1 MDYFPLFIKLNQRNC
16 LVVGAGEIAARKIE
30 LLSRAG
36 AIITVIASQI
46 GDSVKAMKD
55 SHQLIIKEKTF
66 AETDASGFQL
76 IVSATN
82 NSATNILVA
91 ATATKLDILVNVVDN
106 PDLCSFIFPAII
118 DRSPIIAAVS
128 SGGASPVLARLLR
141 AKIESIIPHA
151 FGQLAKLAEKFR
163 TPVKQHFLE
172 PSQRRIFWEQVLQGR
187 IAELVFAGK
196 KTEAEKQL
204 KLLLSQ
210 TEPTDNKGEVYLVG
224 AGPGD
229 PDLLTFRALRL
240 MQQADVVIYDR
251 LVSAEILDLTRRDS
265 EKIYVGKQR
274 QNHSLPQHSINQL
287 LASLA
292 KQGKRVVR
300 LKGGDPFIFGRG
312 GEEIETLV
320 AEKVPFQIVPG
331 ITAASGCATYAGIPL
346 THRDH
351 AQSCTFVTGHLKD
364 NSINLNWP
372 QLSAPNQTIVFYMG
386 LSGLEKIC
394 QSLIEHGC
402 PKNHPIAIIQQG
414 TTPKQ
419 RVITGILETFHNQV
433 INEGIKAPTL
443 IIVGTVVS
451 LHDKLQW
458 FKAETAN

>member
-1 MDYFPLFIKLNQRNC
+1 MDYFPLFFKLKKRNC
-16 LVVGAGEIAARKIE
+16 LVVGAGKVASRKIE

-36 AIITVIASQI
+36 AIITVIAHQI
-46 GDSVKAMKD
+46 GSSVNSMKD
-55 SHQLIIKEKTF
+55 THQLIIKEKSF
-66 AETDASGFQL
+66 AKADAKGFQL

-82 NSATNILVA
+82 NNITNALVASSATELNIP
-91 ATATKLDILVNVVDN
+91 VNVVDN

-128 SGGASPVLARLLR
+128 SGGTSPVLARLLR
-141 AKIESIIPHA
+141 AKIESLIPPA
-151 FGQLAKLAEKFR
+151 FGQLASLAEKFR
-163 TPVKQHFLE
+163 KPVKQHIQE
-172 PSQRRIFWEQVLQGR
+172 PAQRRIFWEQILQGR
-187 IAELVFAGK
+187 IAELVFSGK
-196 KTEAEKQL
+196 KQEAENQL
-204 KLLLSQ
+204 KILLSKAGN
-210 TEPTDNKGEVYLVG
+210 TDTQGEVYLVG

-292 KQGKRVVR
+292 RQGKRVVR

-320 AEKVPFQIVPG
+320 EEGIAFQIVPG

-364 NSINLNWP
+364 NSINLNWS
-372 QLSAPNQTIVFYMG
+372 QLSAPRQTIVFYMG
-386 LSGLEKIC
+386 LSGLDKIC
-394 QSLIEHGC
+394 QSLIMHGC

-414 TTPKQ
+414 TTPNQ
-419 RVITGILETFHNQV
+419 RVITGTLASFPEQV
-433 INEGIKAPTL
+433 ANAAIKAPTL

-451 LHDKLQW
+451 LHDKLDW
-458 FKAETAN
+458 FKP